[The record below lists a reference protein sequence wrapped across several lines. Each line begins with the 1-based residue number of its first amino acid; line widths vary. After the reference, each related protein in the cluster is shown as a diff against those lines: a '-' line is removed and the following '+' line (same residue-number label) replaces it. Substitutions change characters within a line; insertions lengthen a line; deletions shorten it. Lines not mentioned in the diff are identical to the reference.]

1 MRLFIAANFPPE
13 VLEDL
18 DSRVTRMRPR
28 LPSASWVRPESH
40 HLTLAFLGEQREP
53 LIEAISAPLAAAVG
67 TLATFD
73 AHLFGC
79 GFFPNARRARVGW
92 IGVEPGERFVS
103 AAEVVR
109 RVATEHGVTLD
120 RAEFRP
126 HLTLMRLR
134 DPWPPA
140 SIDLFSRTFR
150 EYRSEPFPIK
160 AVTLFSSQ
168 LDPKGAVHTPQRT
181 FALGA

>member
-1 MRLFIAANFPPE
+1 MRLFIATNFPPE
-13 VLEDL
+13 VLDDL
-18 DSRVTRMRPR
+18 DGRVTRLRPR
-28 LPSASWVRPESH
+28 LPFASWVRPESH
-40 HLTLAFLGEQREP
+40 HLTLAFLGEQRES
-53 LIEAISAPLAAAVG
+53 LVEAISPSLAAGVA
-67 TLATFD
+67 TLATFE
-73 AHLFGC
+73 AHLSGC

-92 IGVEPGERFVS
+92 IGVEPGDRLIAV
-103 AAEVVR
+103 ADAVR

-120 RAEFRP
+120 RGEFRP

-150 EYRSEPFPIK
+150 EYRSNAFPIQT
-160 AVTLFSSQ
+160 VTLFSSK
-168 LDPKGAVHTPQRT
+168 LDPKGAVHTPQQT